1 MGPHR
6 TQKALI
12 LALCLV
18 ASPATAQE
26 AGWHYS
32 PLPGEGDRATLGCD
46 RDATPDEFACLAVRC
61 EDDFTTGV
69 YVHTS
74 RPLVLGEW
82 EMTLDRE
89 NAKLLAEA
97 SEAPYRGRFISD
109 ADWLLD
115 RIAQGAFIYM
125 RHADD
130 RTGSFAYIDLSGSLR
145 AIKGA
150 LAFCAPRQPAPNEPN
165 EDAGV

>member
-6 TQKALI
+6 TQKNLI

-18 ASPATAQE
+18 ASPADARE
-26 AGWHYS
+26 AGWRYS

-46 RDATPDEFACLAVRC
+46 RDATPDEFTCLAVRC

-74 RPLVLGEW
+74 RPRVLGEW

-89 NAKLLAEA
+89 NATFLAES
-97 SEAPYRGRFISD
+97 SEAPYGGRFI
-109 ADWLLD
+109 AEAEWLLE
-115 RIAQGAFIYM
+115 RITQGAFIYL
-125 RHADD
+125 RHAEDQA
-130 RTGSFAYIDLSGSLR
+130 GSFAYIDLKGS
-145 AIKGA
+145 IKAVAGA
-150 LAFCAPRQPAPNEPN
+150 LAFCAPRQPAPNEPI
-165 EDAGV
+165 EGAGV